1 MPLQNAMEKFFP
13 PSMLISSHID
23 HCMSGKQM
31 FTSLFRVFV
40 DLFLYAFMKMT
51 LNEYT
56 LHNIAVL
63 QK

>member
-1 MPLQNAMEKFFP
+1 
-13 PSMLISSHID
+13 MLISSHID
-23 HCMSGKQM
+23 HYMSGKQM

-40 DLFLYAFMKMT
+40 DLFLYASMKMT

-56 LHNIAVL
+56 LNYIAVL